1 MRGCLLFCG
10 SRSLLG
16 KTLNCGK
23 QFDQARAYM
32 DHVIDQAITILKHRS
47 VSALFTTPKLL
58 EALAERKDLV
68 KAGIKGVFCGG
79 TTMDKQYARF
89 LVEEVC
95 EGGQIDLSQLT
106 EIPQGQLVIILSV
119 RTMTIRSHTTHLN
132 LELFF
137 VSSILTPTRRSTMI
151 PGVEWNL
158 RP

>member
-1 MRGCLLFCG
+1 MKRLIA
-10 SRSLLG
+10 
-16 KTLNCGK
+16 GK

-32 DHVIDQAITILKHRS
+32 DHVVDQALTILKHRN

-95 EGGQIDLSQLT
+95 EGGQIGFVLLM
-106 EIPQGQLVIILSV
+106 EILLWVWLGITPLGQRMIIL
-119 RTMTIRSHTTHLN
+119 
-132 LELFF
+132 
-137 VSSILTPTRRSTMI
+137 
-151 PGVEWNL
+151 
-158 RP
+158 